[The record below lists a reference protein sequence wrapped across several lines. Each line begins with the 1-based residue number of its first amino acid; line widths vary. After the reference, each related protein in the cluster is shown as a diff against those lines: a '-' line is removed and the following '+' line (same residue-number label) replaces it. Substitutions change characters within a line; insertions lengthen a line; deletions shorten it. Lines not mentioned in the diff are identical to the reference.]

1 LIVFI
6 FSYCIVLFLAEDA
19 YSNAPRSKRPYD
31 QLESTQRWK
40 RRKEARAAVAGVL
53 ERIGCP
59 AEEMLPPSRTSPA
72 ELIHLPTSVREQIR
86 AVRSLRIPSERTMA
100 QFLLPGSR
108 R

>member
-1 LIVFI
+1 MIVFI

-19 YSNAPRSKRPYD
+19 YSNASRSKRPYD

-59 AEEMLPPSRTSPA
+59 AEEVLPPSRTSPA

-86 AVRSLRIPSERTMA
+86 TVPSLHIPSEQSII
-100 QFLLPGSR
+100 QFLLSGGGR
-108 R
+108 